1 MENERLKN
9 AVEFMLYT
17 YYKLDFS
24 SDTTKEKI
32 FDTAIRK
39 AYSDAT
45 NQGAYNTLVKD
56 NAEAEKIKNEYN
68 VKVKNIIIDKI
79 NKLNECSEFSQEIYD
94 SWFHDACNVLVNNY
108 KDVKINGTDK
118 EAFTYGNA
126 QKIVN
131 MTMKYLAMLIEVF
144 SVFDENRDIVIVYGK
159 LFDKIY
165 KYLHSPVDSFIIE
178 AVWNRDEEI
187 DGIPYIYEKLNKN
200 KPGAYSSEKYISWS
214 KWEDKEVY
222 DNFKNLIFEIANKE
236 NKCPLDW
243 EGTNWIEI
251 SKKRK

>member
-68 VKVKNIIIDKI
+68 VKVKNTIIDKI

-94 SWFHDACNVLVNNY
+94 SWFHDTCNVLVNNY

-200 KPGAYSSEKYISWS
+200 KPGAYSSGKYIPWS

-243 EGTNWIEI
+243 EGTNWIKI